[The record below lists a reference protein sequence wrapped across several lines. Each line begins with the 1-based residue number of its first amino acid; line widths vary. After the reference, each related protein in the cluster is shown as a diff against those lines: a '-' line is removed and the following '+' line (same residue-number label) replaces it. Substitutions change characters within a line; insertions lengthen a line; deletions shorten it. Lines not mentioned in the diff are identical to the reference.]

1 MKNTQTIAL
10 ATLIILIGVFGFQTK
25 EPWTAKQMVSP
36 YELNK
41 QMRLDDKTIPVLLSV
56 GPEAVIEGSV
66 DIGPGQD
73 GKNIDKLIQRVEKLD
88 KDQEIIIYC
97 GCCPLQKC
105 PNVRPAFKA
114 LNDLGF
120 NQHKLLAIL
129 NNIKT
134 DWIDK
139 GYPTAQTE

>member
-1 MKNTQTIAL
+1 MKITPIA
-10 ATLIILIGVFGFQTK
+10 AVAILICLIGLYGFQTT
-25 EPWTAKQMVSP
+25 EPWTAEQMVSP
-36 YELNK
+36 YDLNK
-41 QMRLDDKTIPVLLSV
+41 KMKSDSVNVPILLSV
-56 GPEAVIEGSV
+56 GPEAVIKGSV

-73 GKNIDKLIQRVEKLD
+73 ETHIDKLISQVEKLD
-88 KDQEIIIYC
+88 KDEEIIIYC

-114 LNDLGF
+114 LNDLDF
-120 NQHKLLAIL
+120 TNHKLLAIL

-139 GYPTAQTE
+139 GYPVNNME